1 MRMGSRRKVKIREK
15 EEICESVRFEALRV
29 LLCQEGEDL
38 ISKQKDFSHFFF
50 FALELELSGFAIYQ
64 SGNPS
69 LSNSQQYK
77 KWSHSL
83 TDTTSRQD

>member
-50 FALELELSGFAIYQ
+50 FALELEL
-64 SGNPS
+64 
-69 LSNSQQYK
+69 
-77 KWSHSL
+77 
-83 TDTTSRQD
+83 